1 VNVFERQRRFPRY
14 ACCYGIA
21 IVDHTGRTTRG
32 ECRTLSRGG
41 FGATIS
47 GDPRVGS
54 IVSIIFK
61 PRSMEHTVSLAA
73 RVLYHE
79 KELHGFEFVAPAEKQ
94 REAIAALF
102 KEAVGDESNQP

>member
-1 VNVFERQRRFPRY
+1 VNFSNRQRRYPRY
-14 ACCYGIA
+14 GCCYEIA
-21 IVDHTGRTTRG
+21 VVDHSGRGTTG
-32 ECRTLSRGG
+32 ECRTLSQSG

-47 GDPRVGS
+47 GDLPVGS
-54 IVSIIFK
+54 IVSIVFK
-61 PRSMEHTVSLAA
+61 PLLLEHTVSLVA

-102 KEAVGDESNQP
+102 KEAVIDDSKRQ